1 MSDVTPVRRALLS
14 VHDRTGLVDLARGLV
29 DAGVELISSGGTAA
43 ALRDG
48 GVPVREVA
56 DVTGSPE
63 ILGGR
68 VKTLHPAVHG
78 GILADRSDAAH
89 MADLEAQGI
98 EPVDLVVSNLYPFL
112 ESPDIETI
120 DIGGVTLTRAAA
132 KNHAWVGI
140 LTDPSDYAAV
150 VDEVRSQGGLTA
162 ETRLRLA
169 QQAFARTAAY
179 DAAIAGWMG
188 GAGGAETGGVVSLDL
203 ADRIPLTLDR
213 AFELRYGENPHQ
225 EAAFY
230 RQAGRRGWWERSEI
244 LGGREVSFNNLA
256 DSDGAWRLV
265 LEFDQ
270 PACAIIKHANPC
282 GVAVG
287 ADIVEAY
294 VRAHE
299 CDPLS
304 AFGGIVALNRPATAG
319 FVEALGKVFTEV
331 VIAPDYEADALER
344 LRAKN
349 KGMVR
354 ILKAPMELD
363 RGLDVRSV
371 GGGFL
376 VQTPDSVTFED
387 WRVVTKRQPTGE
399 QMDDLRFAWI
409 VTAHT
414 KSNSVVLVKDGQAV
428 GIGAGDQSR
437 VGAAE
442 RAAKQA
448 AGRAKGGVAASEAL
462 FPFPDGVE
470 ACAEAGATAIVQPG
484 GSAKDDDVIA
494 AADDLGVAMV
504 FTGRRHF
511 RHA

>member
-1 MSDVTPVRRALLS
+1 MTRRALLS
-14 VHDRTGLVDLARGLV
+14 VDDKSGLAELARGLSE
-29 DAGVELISSGGTAA
+29 AGFDLVASGKTAA
-43 ALRDG
+43 ALRDAG
-48 GVPVREVA
+48 LPVTEVA
-56 DVTGSPE
+56 EITGSPE

-78 GILADRSDAAH
+78 GILANRDEPSH

-98 EPVDLVVSNLYPFL
+98 APIDLVVSNLYPFRD
-112 ESPDIETI
+112 SPGIETI
-120 DIGGVTLTRAAA
+120 DIGGVALLRAAA
-132 KNHAWVGI
+132 KNHAHVGV
-140 LTDPSDYAAV
+140 V
-150 VDEVRSQGGLTA
+150 VDPADYSVVLDELRRDGMLSGA
-162 ETRLRLA
+162 TRRRLA
-169 QQAFARTAAY
+169 LKAFSHTAGY
-179 DAAIAGWMG
+179 DAAIAAWMSG
-188 GAGGAETGGVVSLDL
+188 GDESTALPDV
-203 ADRIPLTLDR
+203 IPLTLER

-225 EAAFY
+225 EGAFY
-230 RQAGRRGWWERSEI
+230 REAGRRGWWERSEI
-244 LGGREVSFNNLA
+244 LGGREVSYNNLA
-256 DSDGAWRLV
+256 DTDGAWRLV
-265 LEFDQ
+265 LELGQ

-282 GVAVG
+282 GVAIG

-294 VRAHE
+294 IRAND

-304 AFGGIVALNRPATAG
+304 AFGGIVALNRPANLG

-331 VIAPDYEADALER
+331 VIAPEYDADALTR

-349 KGMVR
+349 RGTVR
-354 ILKAPMELD
+354 IVKAPTDLD
-363 RGLDVRSV
+363 DDLQVRSV

-376 VQTPDSVTFED
+376 VQTPDHVTFD
-387 WRVVTKRQPTGE
+387 GWRVVTEREPTDD
-399 QMDDLRFAWI
+399 QWNDLRFAWI

-470 ACAEAGATAIVQPG
+470 ACAEAGAIAIVQPG
-484 GSAKDDDVIA
+484 GSAKDDEVIA
-494 AADDLGVAMV
+494 AADQLGVAMI